1 MRRYELDVNGKAFT
15 ITVRDYS
22 ATGADVEIA
31 GVRYTVRVDDVVTDG
46 PRPSPVQPRKS
57 LAAAGTSAPGGSPG
71 GGRGGGQG
79 GGRGGGAGVE
89 PVGPGV
95 AGGAGGAGGPG
106 AAGSVTAPIPGQV
119 LEVKVV
125 EGEAVKAGQPLLV
138 MEAMKMENVVN
149 APVAGKVGSI
159 RAHAGDA
166 VSQGQELLV
175 IV

>member
-1 MRRYELDVNGKAFT
+1 MRRYELDVNGKSFT

-22 ATGADVEIA
+22 ATGADVEID
-31 GVRYTVRVDDVVTDG
+31 GVRYIVRVDDVVADG

-57 LAAAGTSAPGGSPG
+57 LAAAGGPPAGGSSG
-71 GGRGGGQG
+71 GGTG
-79 GGRGGGAGVE
+79 
-89 PVGPGV
+89 
-95 AGGAGGAGGPG
+95 GGPG

-159 RAHAGDA
+159 RVHAGDA

-175 IV
+175 LV